1 MPISKRFTRDL
12 LLLASDHAKLFGAV
26 SECKLP
32 GSPWN
37 DGVDKIDNFP
47 SHQHVLF
54 SVGFLIA
61 DAFLGKQ
68 NLRDMIPWDVAPEAR
83 QSRGFAPGHLP
94 FAREK
99 IIQIE
104 LRGIGVRRISHH

>member
-32 GSPWN
+32 GSPSN

-68 NLRDMIPWDVAPEAR
+68 NLRDMIPWDSRLRLANPEALL
-83 QSRGFAPGHLP
+83 QATCPSL
-94 FAREK
+94 E
-99 IIQIE
+99 
-104 LRGIGVRRISHH
+104 RR